1 MLEVRP
7 DGRLAAT
14 DGFLAPAKQRDASR
28 LRLKPHLDKENQE
41 NGNETG
47 SSTAQSSRASG
58 TATQADTNLA
68 RQGSNFG
75 LPIAL
80 NLTMLMEGGIGIVEV
95 LELCSL
101 IPVSPAVSR

>member
-7 DGRLAAT
+7 DHDDKTRREASAS
-14 DGFLAPAKQRDASR
+14 GFLSATKQRDVNRVQQQLNKSSNVR
-28 LRLKPHLDKENQE
+28 GKDRS
-41 NGNETG
+41 TG
-47 SSTAQSSRASG
+47 TRASG

-101 IPVSPAVSR
+101 IPA